1 MTIFIHIHIYTCSS
15 MVASSQYKYCSIM
28 NALLVVATKEEND
41 GGSCVSASSWLLSG
55 WEVNES
61 SVWKT
66 TRSTG
71 RQASTRKFKSVL
83 EASTFNTT

>member
-1 MTIFIHIHIYTCSS
+1 MLVDGRELAVQVH
-15 MVASSQYKYCSIM
+15 CSIM